1 MPARHKF
8 THEQI
13 EELEQAY
20 KSSKSKLAE
29 KHLRAVLLYAQ
40 GKPYAEI
47 CETTGYS
54 ETNISKLVTSYSREG
69 LKAIQD
75 TRRRGAFVAISAG
88 DSQDRSRKIAALEA
102 ALNSSSDFWEKRR
115 LTAILLSLKR
125 VPMKTIM
132 QKTRYSE
139 AQIRRLCGEYLD
151 SFLANFLSA
160 IVAVP

>member
-54 ETNISKLVTSYSREG
+54 EINISSMSPFSTLLTLLTRYFSTNTGTSGSLPQISTSGIPLQIFSAAGLSWNLFLAEVKRYFLHAIMNTSWILSSRESRV
-69 LKAIQD
+69 KT
-75 TRRRGAFVAISAG
+75 TR
-88 DSQDRSRKIAALEA
+88 
-102 ALNSSSDFWEKRR
+102 
-115 LTAILLSLKR
+115 LS
-125 VPMKTIM
+125 PST
-132 QKTRYSE
+132 
-139 AQIRRLCGEYLD
+139 
-151 SFLANFLSA
+151 
-160 IVAVP
+160 